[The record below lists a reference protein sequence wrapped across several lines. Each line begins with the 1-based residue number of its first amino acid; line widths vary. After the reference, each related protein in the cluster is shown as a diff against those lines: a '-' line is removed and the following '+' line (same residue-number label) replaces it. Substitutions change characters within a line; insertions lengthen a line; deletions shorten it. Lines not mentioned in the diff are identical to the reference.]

1 MIYTSNTGVSTSTD
15 QYCYAAMQ
23 IREYN
28 MGGSQTDTWG
38 YAPRLAWHWAGR
50 VVAQIGLASSGY
62 LYVNP
67 NSQSSTGYYKMVYE
81 SGTWGISVT
90 GSSGSATTA
99 QTLARGGNLS
109 YPMTFN
115 WSGQSGQPTWLWGS
129 NDGTNIYV
137 WNPSNFSVNYASSA
151 GSASYAAAL
160 STARTISL
168 SGSVTGSAS
177 FNGSSD
183 ITITTSTNH
192 THLYAGSSSSGG
204 AAYSANLL
212 NIVGY
217 GTSGLSFNQ
226 TSGSFDGNSGWCHYI
241 IANHGDGSS
250 YYHYTIGLPFW
261 SAPIYRRQTGN
272 TSSVTSWYT
281 FWTTENLSK
290 VS

>member
-151 GSASYAAAL
+151 GSASYA
-160 STARTISL
+160 TY
-168 SGSVTGSAS
+168 SGY
-177 FNGSSD
+177 
-183 ITITTSTNH
+183 TSQ
-192 THLYAGSSSSGG
+192 S
-204 AAYSANLL
+204 
-212 NIVGY
+212 
-217 GTSGLSFNQ
+217 
-226 TSGSFDGNSGWCHYI
+226 
-241 IANHGDGSS
+241 
-250 YYHYTIGLPFW
+250 
-261 SAPIYRRQTGN
+261 
-272 TSSVTSWYT
+272 
-281 FWTTENLSK
+281 
-290 VS
+290 